1 MKRAF
6 TTLQFTVAFVAGAS
20 VFLGA
25 CTNSYDQYF
34 LPLLDPGSVASG
46 GGGSGGTG
54 GAGGAPPECIPGVA
68 SAPVD
73 DTCGVFVSAGGKDTN
88 DGKKSTPKKTLA
100 AALAAANGAPVYA
113 CIDGLTEAVTL
124 TEDAT
129 VYGGLD
135 CEQGWK
141 YVGPEAK
148 TPWTIGAD
156 EIPLRIASGA
166 RAKLEDVA
174 LTAADATTPGGSSIV
189 VLAEVGTQLALARC
203 DVIAGNGADG
213 AAGETPMESVTDG
226 VDGNPGKSACISD
239 ADQTG
244 GPSAVLSCG
253 GTSVNGGGGGNGTI
267 STGGAGSPGLPFNAA
282 SGIGGMGQIDAAN
295 ACTAGG
301 DGAPGVPGAAGLGA
315 PMSLGSL
322 GPDGPLG
329 VSGGDGTPGAP
340 GQGGGG
346 GGGGKA
352 CLSGK
357 AGASGG
363 SGGSGA
369 CGGGGGKGGKPGG
382 SSIGIVS
389 LGAKLTLDAVSIT
402 AKAGGK
408 GGSGGTGQLGGK
420 GGAAG
425 LPGVP
430 NDGSAACAGGKGGD
444 GGPGGKGGGGLGGH
458 SIGIAHV
465 GEAPDTKGAAITVGS
480 PSQGGEG
487 DGPDGQGADGVA
499 IKMQGFGM

>member
-1 MKRAF
+1 MFGAAVFSLAVVSLEGCFHPENDCEK
-6 TTLQFTVAFVAGAS
+6 LQNCAPEPT
-20 VFLGA
+20 
-25 CTNSYDQYF
+25 
-34 LPLLDPGSVASG
+34 G
-46 GGGSGGTG
+46 GGGSGTG
-54 GAGGAPPECIPGVA
+54 GTGGAPPECIPGVA

-73 DTCGVFVSAGGKDTN
+73 DTCGVFVSAAGKDTN
-88 DGKKSTPKKTLA
+88 EGKKSTPKKTLA
-100 AALAAANGAPVYA
+100 GALAAANGAPVYV
-113 CIDGLTEAVTL
+113 CVDGLNEAVSL

-135 CEQGWK
+135 CAKGWT
-141 YVGPEAK
+141 YVGLNAK
-148 TPWTIGAD
+148 TPWTAGAG

-174 LTAADATTPGGSSIV
+174 ITAADATTPGGSSIA
-189 VLAEVGTQLALARC
+189 VLAEVGTQLGLARC
-203 DVIAGNGADG
+203 NVSAGNGAEG
-213 AAGETPMESVTDG
+213 ATGDTPMDPVTGG
-226 VDGNPGKSACISD
+226 VDGNPGKDACASD
-239 ADQTG
+239 MDQTG
-244 GPSAVLSCG
+244 GSSAVLSCD
-253 GTSVNGGGGGNGTI
+253 GTPVNGGGGGQGNT

-282 SGIGGMGQIDAAN
+282 SGTGGMGQIDAAN

-301 DGAPGVPGAAGLGA
+301 DGAPGMTGAAGPGA
-315 PMSLGSL
+315 PMSLGTL

-329 VSGGDGTPGAP
+329 VSGGDGKAGAP

-352 CLSGK
+352 CMSGK

-369 CGGGGGKGGKPGG
+369 CGGAGGKGGKPGG

-389 LGAKLTLDAVSIT
+389 LGAKLTLDTANIT
-402 AKAGGK
+402 TKAGGK
-408 GGSGGTGQLGGK
+408 GGPGGAGQLGGK

-425 LPGVP
+425 PPGMS

-465 GEAPDTKGAAITVGS
+465 GEAPNTTGATITVGA
-480 PSQGGEG
+480 PGDGGEG
-487 DGPDGQGADGVA
+487 EGLDGKGASGVA
-499 IKMQGFGM
+499 TKVQGFGM